1 MSRGIIYVLT
11 NDAMP
16 GYIKI
21 GRTNKSLEQRM
32 KQLDKTGIPL
42 PFRCHFAVRIDNYEE
57 NEAKAHK
64 IYAGNRVRSNREFF

>member
-1 MSRGIIYVLT
+1 
-11 NDAMP
+11 
-16 GYIKI
+16 
-21 GRTNKSLEQRM
+21 M

-64 IYAGNRVRSNREFF
+64 IYAGNRVRSNREFTGSFCPRIQWRNNNHR